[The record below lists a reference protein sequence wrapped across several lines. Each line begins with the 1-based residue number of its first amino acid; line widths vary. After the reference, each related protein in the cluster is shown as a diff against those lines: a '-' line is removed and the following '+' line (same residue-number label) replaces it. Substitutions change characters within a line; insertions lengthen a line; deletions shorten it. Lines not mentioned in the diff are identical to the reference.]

1 MTDPASVE
9 AAVLRTRPRL
19 TRQEV
24 ADAAGVELA
33 WAQRLWRALGYP
45 DVGDG
50 PAVFTDTDVDALRRL
65 AELVDAG
72 VVDAELAVSLTRAMG
87 HTAARLASWQ
97 VDAMAE
103 QVARTTQATP
113 DEAARV
119 AAIRLAEHADD
130 LELLFAHVWR
140 RQLAASVARLSAEQQ
155 VGDRAGH
162 LTVGFADLVS
172 YTRLAQRLDEHEL
185 GVLVDRFEALGSDVV
200 GEHGGRVVKTVGD
213 EILFVADRPAVA
225 AEIALSMSELLA
237 HDEVLP
243 QVRIGLATGPVVFR
257 LGDVYGTVVNLA
269 SRLTG
274 MALAGTVLVDR
285 ATAEGLAGDDRY
297 RLDDERVRAVRGLGL
312 VHPGILR
319 RAEPPPTDLPD
330 LPDLPDAPHPP
341 HPPHPPDP
349 GQSHAET

>member
-1 MTDPASVE
+1 MTDPAAVE

-45 DVGDG
+45 EVGDTA
-50 PAVFTDTDVDALRRL
+50 AVFTDSDADALRRL
-65 AELVDAG
+65 AALVESE

-103 QVARTTQATP
+103 QVARTTQAPP

-119 AAIRLAEHADD
+119 AAVRLAEHADD

-155 VGDRAGH
+155 VGDRGGH
-162 LTVGFADLVS
+162 LSVGFADLVS

-185 GVLVDRFEALGSDVV
+185 GVLVDRFEAVGSDVV
-200 GEHGGRVVKTVGD
+200 TQHGGRVVKTVGD
-213 EILFVADRPAVA
+213 EILFVADQPAVA
-225 AEIALSMSELLA
+225 AEIALAMAEVHAS
-237 HDEVLP
+237 DEVLP

-257 LGDVYGTVVNLA
+257 LGDVFGTVVNLA

-274 MALAGTVLVDR
+274 MAPAGTVLVDR
-285 ATAEGLAGDDRY
+285 VTAEALAGDERY

-312 VHPGILR
+312 VHPGVLR
-319 RAEPPPTDLPD
+319 RADPPPTDPPPTEPSPADALPAD
-330 LPDLPDAPHPP
+330 PPPAEPLDA
-341 HPPHPPDP
+341 
-349 GQSHAET
+349 G